1 MRVSTWFSSVMVK
14 PYNFLCNSLCYFPS
28 FTLPLFLDRL
38 EGDEDEPD
46 LPLLSTLD
54 FAALKDVRETGE
66 EYCRSFTKLLHETP
80 GLQPGYL
87 PQPDALYLLSGVSI
101 YLCYPFVFNP
111 YSITIYTFGSLSH
124 PFCFL
129 SLGHAHVDSGV
140 IS

>member
-1 MRVSTWFSSVMVK
+1 MRVST
-14 PYNFLCNSLCYFPS
+14 FLLDPLLPLAKSCLPS
-28 FTLPLFLDRL
+28 FSILNTSLLITLPLFLDRL

-54 FAALKDVRETGE
+54 FAALKDVRETEE

-101 YLCYPFVFNP
+101 KFSALFKHLTY
-111 YSITIYTFGSLSH
+111 
-124 PFCFL
+124 
-129 SLGHAHVDSGV
+129 
-140 IS
+140 

>member
-1 MRVSTWFSSVMVK
+1 MRVSTLYTGPSSHFIALFPRHISLFFS
-14 PYNFLCNSLCYFPS
+14 
-28 FTLPLFLDRL
+28 LFSDRL

-54 FAALKDVRETGE
+54 FAALKDIRQTGE

-101 YLCYPFVFNP
+101 NL
-111 YSITIYTFGSLSH
+111 SIFFDYNIF
-124 PFCFL
+124 
-129 SLGHAHVDSGV
+129 
-140 IS
+140 

>member
-1 MRVSTWFSSVMVK
+1 M
-14 PYNFLCNSLCYFPS
+14 NYFI
-28 FTLPLFLDRL
+28 TLLLFLDCL

-87 PQPDALYLLSGVSI
+87 PQTDALYLLSGVSI
-101 YLCYPFVFNP
+101 KFSVFVNIKLLTCFGIIFQSSLFSHLLFCLQAMHMLTLGSYLEEHAAKLCREA
-111 YSITIYTFGSLSH
+111 
-124 PFCFL
+124 
-129 SLGHAHVDSGV
+129 LG
-140 IS
+140 